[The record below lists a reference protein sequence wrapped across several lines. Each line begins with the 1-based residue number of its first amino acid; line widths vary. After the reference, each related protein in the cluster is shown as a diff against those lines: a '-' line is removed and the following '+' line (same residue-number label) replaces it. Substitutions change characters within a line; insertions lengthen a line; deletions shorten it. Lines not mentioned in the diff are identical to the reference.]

1 MDAVFVARNTA
12 FAMTTGMKT
21 VLLIAAGANQPVSV
35 VEWGISFDGV
45 TATAVP
51 ATVELVQK
59 DGTTA
64 GTAGG
69 SPPAI
74 VQVGGR
80 AITVQPTASHNYT
93 AEPTTYTTIEQ
104 LYVPQFMGAFVK
116 QYPLGYENDSDL
128 SGGTVRYLGIRANVS
143 ANVNALAYIRFSI
156 GG

>member
-1 MDAVFVARNTA
+1 VDAVYVARNTA
-12 FAMTTGMKT
+12 FAMTTGFKT
-21 VLLIAAGANQPVSV
+21 VLLVAAGANQPVSI

-45 TATAVP
+45 TSSAVP

-64 GTAGG
+64 GTAGA

-80 AITVQPTASHNYT
+80 AIAAQPAVTHNYT

-104 LYVPQFMGAFVK
+104 LYVAQFMGAYVK
-116 QYPLGYENDSDL
+116 QYPLGLEPDTDL
-128 SGGTVRYLGIRANVS
+128 SAGTVKFLGIRANVT
-143 ANVNALAYIRFSI
+143 ANVNALAYIRFAI